1 MRARGRKIGTRWTSD
16 RARLQKRDGRLID
29 SQEGV
34 GGDPEAKPVRRAL
47 DIPKQNVEAWLARLA
62 AELE

>member
-1 MRARGRKIGTRWTSD
+1 
-16 RARLQKRDGRLID
+16 LID